1 MSTFFNI
8 GSNKAMIRI
17 SDSEWKIMSL
27 LWEKEPKT
35 ITQITKELYDETAW
49 TKHTVITLLKR
60 MENKGLIRH
69 DEGERA
75 KQYYSVTT
83 RQEAVNGEKDSFL
96 NKVFKGN
103 IPLMV
108 STFIEQ
114 DELSDEEIKEL
125 IGILKEKKGKRDDA
139 DN

>member
-1 MSTFFNI
+1 
-8 GSNKAMIRI
+8 MIRI
-17 SDSEWKIMSL
+17 SDAEWKIMSL

-35 ITQITKELYDETAW
+35 ITQITKELYDETSW

-69 DEGERA
+69 EEGERA
-75 KQYYSVTT
+75 KQYYFVTT
-83 RQEAVNGEKDSFL
+83 RQEAVNGEKAGFL

-103 IPLMV
+103 ISLMI

-114 DELSDEEIKEL
+114 DELSDEEIEEL
-125 IGILKEKKGKRDDA
+125 IGILNDKKG
-139 DN
+139 